1 MKPEDDHPPQQSV
14 VRRELS
20 AVHHWLQGFRGFIQR
35 GSVVDLAVGVMIG
48 AAFGKIVTSFV
59 TDIVTPPLGL
69 VLGRVK
75 FSELKWHLGG
85 PQDAPVTINYGIFI
99 QNLVDFLL
107 VAMALF
113 VLISVINRLHRK
125 PTPKTEL
132 SIDQKLLTEIR
143 DELRKKTPIEPT
155 PT

>member
-1 MKPEDDHPPQQSV
+1 MKPEDEYPPHPATV
-14 VRRELS
+14 TREIS
-20 AVHHWLQGFRGFIQR
+20 AFRHWLQGFRGFIQR
-35 GSVVDLAVGVMIG
+35 GNVVDLAVGVMIG

-85 PQDAPVTINYGIFI
+85 PSDAPVTINYGIFI

-107 VAMALF
+107 VAAALF
-113 VLISVINRLHRK
+113 VLISIINRLHRK

-132 SIDQKLLTEIR
+132 SVDQKLLTEIR
-143 DELRKKTPIEPT
+143 DELRKKNLV
-155 PT
+155 